1 VNWQWAHRRVSLA
14 DQFLAL
20 LLAIVLLVLVVKRAR
35 SVAGI
40 TDVIREHIET
50 CLDTE
55 AAWRLLRKSA
65 VTAGGSRLRLDPPA
79 SVRIT
84 G

>member
-20 LLAIVLLVLVVKRAR
+20 LLAIVLLVVKRAR